1 VNIKRRPLRAAP
13 TLFLWGIALLVLA
26 LMTVNV
32 GAFRTAGGPGM
43 PGALSL
49 LLGGVGGVC
58 LVLSVVL
65 GVIASVAARDQGDD

>member
-1 VNIKRRPLRAAP
+1 
-13 TLFLWGIALLVLA
+13 
-26 LMTVNV
+26 MTVNV
-32 GAFRTAGGPGM
+32 GTFRTAGGPGM
-43 PGALSL
+43 AGALSL